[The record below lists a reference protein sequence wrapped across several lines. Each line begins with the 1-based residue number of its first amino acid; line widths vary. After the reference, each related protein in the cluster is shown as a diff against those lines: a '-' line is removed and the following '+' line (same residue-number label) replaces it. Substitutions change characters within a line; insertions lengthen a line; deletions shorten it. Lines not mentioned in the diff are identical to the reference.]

1 LVPTRG
7 QFGLILWNRLAWV
20 PIVPEA
26 ERRTIAEEAYLMLA
40 DFPVLQVDAV
50 VRRTLGSCAVVAV
63 VAFGLAIAFSQVLA
77 GAGVLIGLGGAVANH
92 RLFQISTA
100 RYSTAEGHLQ
110 RRPYAGSVLARLGAL
125 TAIAVALLYLVRPMG
140 FGMIGGLV
148 AFQVLLMANALGA
161 LWRYQR
167 AQLAGASPGGGL
179 SGLAPAPGDARPQAD
194 EGRADG

>member
-1 LVPTRG
+1 
-7 QFGLILWNRLAWV
+7 
-20 PIVPEA
+20 
-26 ERRTIAEEAYLMLA
+26 MLA

-50 VRRTLGSCAVVAV
+50 VRRTLGSCAVLAV
-63 VAFGLAIAFSQVLA
+63 VAFGLTVAFGQVLA
-77 GAGVLIGLGGAVANH
+77 GAGVLVGLAGAVANH

-100 RYSTAEGHLQ
+100 RYSTPEGHLE
-110 RRPYAGSVLARLGAL
+110 RKPYTGSVLARLGAL
-125 TAIAVALLYLVRPMG
+125 TAIAVALLYLARPMG

-167 AQLAGASPGGGL
+167 AQLAGLSPGAGLGG
-179 SGLAPAPGDARPQAD
+179 AVPAPDPRPEAD